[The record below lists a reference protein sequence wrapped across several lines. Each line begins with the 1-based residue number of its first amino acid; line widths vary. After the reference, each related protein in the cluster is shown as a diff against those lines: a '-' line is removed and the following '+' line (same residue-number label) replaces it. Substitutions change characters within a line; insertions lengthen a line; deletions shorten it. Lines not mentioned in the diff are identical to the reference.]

1 MTLNKVFIIAEA
13 GVNHNGSIKKALK
26 LVDIAKKSGAD
37 AVKFQS
43 FIASDEISKL
53 APKAKYQMT
62 TTNPNESQLD
72 MIKKLELSI
81 KEQKKIKSYCDNLK
95 IEFISSPFGLTSIN
109 ILKKLKIKT
118 VKIPSPE
125 INNLPYLLE
134 ISKKFS
140 KIILSTGMSNIREI
154 NTAIKILKKN
164 KKKNISILHCIS
176 SYPTKLEDLNLN
188 AILTL
193 KKNFNNIIGFS
204 DHSLG
209 IEGSLLAVA
218 VGARIIEKHF
228 TINKKLNGPDHKA
241 SLSPGQLNELVK
253 KIRQVEKIL
262 GDGIKKP
269 QKSEIENIK
278 VVRKSI
284 VARELIKIGE
294 KFTIK
299 NITTKRPGTGISP
312 MKWKSIIGKKS
323 KYNYQKDEIIK
334 KL

>member
-1 MTLNKVFIIAEA
+1 MKSNKVFIIAEA
-13 GVNHNGSIKKALK
+13 GVNHNGSIEKALK
-26 LVDIAKKSGAD
+26 LVDIAKKAGAD

-43 FIASDEISKL
+43 FIASEEISSF
-53 APKAKYQMT
+53 APKAKYQMS

-72 MIKKLELSI
+72 KIKKIEFSI
-81 KEQKKIKSYCDNLK
+81 KEKKKIKSYCNKLK
-95 IEFISSPFGLTSIN
+95 IEFISSPFDIKSIN

-125 INNLPYLLE
+125 INNLPYLVE

-140 KIILSTGMSNIREI
+140 KIILSTGMSTMKEI
-154 NTAIKILKKN
+154 CTAIKILKKN
-164 KKKNISILHCIS
+164 KKKDISILHCIS

-188 AILTL
+188 AIHTL
-193 KKNFNNIIGFS
+193 KNKFNNIIGFS

-209 IEGSLLAVA
+209 LEGSLLAVA

-228 TINKKLNGPDHKA
+228 TINRNLNGPDHKV
-241 SLSPGQLNELVK
+241 SLSPKQLNELIK

-262 GDGIKKP
+262 GSGIKKP
-269 QKSEIENIK
+269 QQSEIENIK
-278 VVRKSI
+278 VVRKSL
-284 VARELIKIGE
+284 VARENIKIGN
-294 KFTIK
+294 KFTKK

-323 KYNYQKDEIIK
+323 KYNYKKDEILK
-334 KL
+334 RF

>member
-43 FIASDEISKL
+43 FIASEEISKF

-134 ISKKFS
+134 ISRKFS
-140 KIILSTGMSNIREI
+140 KIILSTGMSNIKEI
-154 NTAIKILKKN
+154 NTAIKILKRN
-164 KKKNISILHCIS
+164 KKKDISILHCIS

-188 AILTL
+188 AIHTL
-193 KKNFNNIIGFS
+193 RKNFNNIIGFS

-218 VGARIIEKHF
+218 AGARIIEKHF

-241 SLSPGQLNELVK
+241 SLSPEQLNELVK
-253 KIRQVEKIL
+253 KIRQVEQIL

-294 KFTIK
+294 KFTKK

-312 MKWKSIIGKKS
+312 MKWKNMIGKKS

-334 KL
+334 KI

>member
-43 FIASDEISKL
+43 FIASEEISKF

-134 ISKKFS
+134 ISRKFS
-140 KIILSTGMSNIREI
+140 KIILSTGMSNIKEI

-164 KKKNISILHCIS
+164 KKKR
-176 SYPTKLEDLNLN
+176 Y
-188 AILTL
+188 
-193 KKNFNNIIGFS
+193 
-204 DHSLG
+204 
-209 IEGSLLAVA
+209 
-218 VGARIIEKHF
+218 
-228 TINKKLNGPDHKA
+228 
-241 SLSPGQLNELVK
+241 
-253 KIRQVEKIL
+253 
-262 GDGIKKP
+262 
-269 QKSEIENIK
+269 
-278 VVRKSI
+278 
-284 VARELIKIGE
+284 
-294 KFTIK
+294 
-299 NITTKRPGTGISP
+299 
-312 MKWKSIIGKKS
+312 
-323 KYNYQKDEIIK
+323 
-334 KL
+334 

>member
-13 GVNHNGSIKKALK
+13 GVNHNGSIKTALK

-43 FIASDEISKL
+43 FIASEEISKF

-95 IEFISSPFGLTSIN
+95 SEFISSPFGLTSIN

-134 ISKKFS
+134 ISRKFS
-140 KIILSTGMSNIREI
+140 KIILSTGMSNIKEI

-164 KKKNISILHCIS
+164 KKKDISILHCIS
-176 SYPTKLEDLNLN
+176 SYPTKLKDLNLN
-188 AILTL
+188 AIHTL
-193 KKNFNNIIGFS
+193 RKNFNNIIGFS

-218 VGARIIEKHF
+218 AGARIIEKHF

-241 SLSPGQLNELVK
+241 SLSPEQLNELVK
-253 KIRQVEKIL
+253 KIRQVEQIL

-284 VARELIKIGE
+284 VAKELIKIGE
-294 KFTIK
+294 KLKKK

-312 MKWKSIIGKKS
+312 MKWKNMIGKKS

-334 KL
+334 KI

>member
-1 MTLNKVFIIAEA
+1 MKSNKVFIIAEA
-13 GVNHNGSIKKALK
+13 GVNHNGSIEKALK
-26 LVDIAKKSGAD
+26 LVDIAKKAGAD

-43 FIASDEISKL
+43 FIASEEVSSF
-53 APKAKYQMT
+53 APKAKYQMS

-72 MIKKLELSI
+72 MIKKLEFSI
-81 KEQKKIKSYCDNLK
+81 KEQKKIKSYCNKLK
-95 IEFISSPFGLTSIN
+95 IEFISSPFDIKSIN

-125 INNLPYLLE
+125 INNLPYLVE

-140 KIILSTGMSNIREI
+140 KIILSTGMSTMKEI
-154 NTAIKILKKN
+154 CTAIKILKKN
-164 KKKNISILHCIS
+164 KKKDISILHCIS

-188 AILTL
+188 AIHTL
-193 KKNFNNIIGFS
+193 KNKFNNIIGFS

-209 IEGSLLAVA
+209 LEGSLLAVA

-228 TINKKLNGPDHKA
+228 TINRNLNGPDHKV
-241 SLSPGQLNELVK
+241 SLSPKQLNELIK

-262 GDGIKKP
+262 GSGIKKP
-269 QKSEIENIK
+269 QQSEIENIK
-278 VVRKSI
+278 VVRKSL
-284 VARELIKIGE
+284 VARENIKIGN
-294 KFTIK
+294 KFTKK

-323 KYNYQKDEIIK
+323 KYNYKKDEILK
-334 KL
+334 RF

>member
-1 MTLNKVFIIAEA
+1 MILNKVFIIAEA
-13 GVNHNGSIKKALK
+13 GVNHNGSVKKALK

-43 FIASDEISKL
+43 FIASEEISKL

-72 MIKKLELSI
+72 MIKKLELSV

-134 ISKKFS
+134 ISRKFS

-164 KKKNISILHCIS
+164 KKKDISILHCIS

-188 AILTL
+188 VIHTL
-193 KKNFNNIIGFS
+193 RKNFDNVIGFS

-218 VGARIIEKHF
+218 AGARIIEKHF

-241 SLSPGQLNELVK
+241 SLSPGELNELVK
-253 KIRQVEKIL
+253 KIRQVEKTL
-262 GDGIKKP
+262 GNGIKKP

-294 KFTIK
+294 KFTKK

-312 MKWKSIIGKKS
+312 MKWENIIGKKS
-323 KYNYQKDEIIK
+323 KYDYQKDEIIK

>member
-1 MTLNKVFIIAEA
+1 MKSNKVFIIAEA
-13 GVNHNGSIKKALK
+13 GVNHNGSIEKALK
-26 LVDIAKKSGAD
+26 LVDIAKKAGAD

-43 FIASDEISKL
+43 FIASEEISSF
-53 APKAKYQMT
+53 APKAKYQMS

-72 MIKKLELSI
+72 MIKKLEFSI
-81 KEQKKIKSYCDNLK
+81 KEQKKIKSYCNKLK
-95 IEFISSPFGLTSIN
+95 IEFISSPFDIKSIN

-125 INNLPYLLE
+125 INNLPYLVE

-140 KIILSTGMSNIREI
+140 KIILSTGMSTMKEI
-154 NTAIKILKKN
+154 CTAIKILKKN
-164 KKKNISILHCIS
+164 KKKDISILHCIS

-188 AILTL
+188 AIHTL
-193 KKNFNNIIGFS
+193 KNKFNNIIGFS

-209 IEGSLLAVA
+209 LEGSLLAVA

-228 TINKKLNGPDHKA
+228 TINRNLNGPDHKV
-241 SLSPGQLNELVK
+241 SLSPKQLNELIK

-262 GDGIKKP
+262 GSGIKKP
-269 QKSEIENIK
+269 QQSEIENIK
-278 VVRKSI
+278 VVRKSL
-284 VARELIKIGE
+284 VARENIKIGN
-294 KFTIK
+294 KFTKK

-323 KYNYQKDEIIK
+323 KYNYKKDEILK
-334 KL
+334 RF

>member
-13 GVNHNGSIKKALK
+13 GVNHNGSIKKAFK
-26 LVDIAKKSGAD
+26 LVDIAKKAGAD

-43 FIASDEISKL
+43 FIASEEISSL

-62 TTNPNESQLD
+62 TTNSNESQLD
-72 MIKKLELSI
+72 MIKKLEFSI
-81 KEQKKIKSYCDNLK
+81 KEQKKIKSYCDKLK
-95 IEFISSPFGLTSIN
+95 IEFISSPFDIKSIN
-109 ILKKLKIKT
+109 NLKKLKIKT

-125 INNLPYLLE
+125 INNLPYLIE

-140 KIILSTGMSNIREI
+140 RIVLSTGMSNIKEI
-154 NTAIKILKKN
+154 KSAIKILKKN

-188 AILTL
+188 AIRTL
-193 KKNFNNIIGFS
+193 KNNFNNIIGFS

-209 IEGSLLAVA
+209 VEGSLLAVA
-218 VGARIIEKHF
+218 AGARIIEKHF
-228 TINKKLNGPDHKA
+228 TINRNLNGPDHKV
-241 SLSPGQLNELVK
+241 SLSPEQLNELVK
-253 KIRQVEKIL
+253 KIRKVEKIL
-262 GDGIKKP
+262 GNGIKRL

-284 VARELIKIGE
+284 VAREVIKIGE
-294 KFTIK
+294 KLTKK

-312 MKWKSIIGKKS
+312 MKWKNIIGKKS

-334 KL
+334 KY